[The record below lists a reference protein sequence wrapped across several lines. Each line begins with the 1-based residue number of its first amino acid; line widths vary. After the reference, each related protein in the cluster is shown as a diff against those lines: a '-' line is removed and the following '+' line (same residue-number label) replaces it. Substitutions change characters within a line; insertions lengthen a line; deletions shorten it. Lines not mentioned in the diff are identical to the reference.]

1 MTDAVRRALEFAA
14 EHMHSD
20 WPERCQEIVR
30 RARAALSE
38 QPAPKTA
45 CKGIPR
51 VGCNY
56 LAECDSVCNKCGK
69 VHAVHLIPGVGST
82 APVERVQLSDTKP
95 LDDPRLQQLFGDAI
109 EGALAF
115 GYQGENAA
123 PPGHWLERFWHL
135 GRAEAEK
142 TLAATP
148 PPMPARLND
157 QRIVELMRP
166 LADDA
171 LIRPHVIAAARAAI
185 AEHER
190 LNGIS
195 ATPRQ
200 PLSEAR
206 IEEGRH
212 ETFSTNN
219 PFCPCDSKTMLKAVR
234 WAERA
239 HGITPAQGNGG
250 E

>member
-38 QPAPKTA
+38 QPAPRV

-82 APVERVQLSDTKP
+82 APVERVQLSESVILALLSEHTTFDLQHGEEPP
-95 LDDPRLQQLFGDAI
+95 LVEDNY
-109 EGALAF
+109 GARRYA
-115 GYQGENAA
+115 G
-123 PPGHWLERFWHL
+123 RFIDFA
-135 GRAEAEK
+135 RA
-142 TLAATP
+142 
-148 PPMPARLND
+148 
-157 QRIVELMRP
+157 
-166 LADDA
+166 
-171 LIRPHVIAAARAAI
+171 VIA
-185 AEHER
+185 EYER

-200 PLSEAR
+200 PLSEAQIAAVLR
-206 IEEGRH
+206 
-212 ETFSTNN
+212 
-219 PFCPCDSKTMLKAVR
+219 KASERAGFVTLEAGEPSAFMVGVVR
-234 WAERA
+234 DVEAA
-239 HGITPAQGNGG
+239 HGITPAQGKGG

>member
-1 MTDAVRRALEFAA
+1 MSPDILTVAGRYFDFVRPEQCDIGIGLPGNKFSPTQKQIADELADVLTYLDLLA
-14 EHMHSD
+14 EVLGVD
-20 WPERCQEIVR
+20 LG
-30 RARAALSE
+30 RAAVEKFNEVSERVGFSDRIAIIATPSPAE
-38 QPAPKTA
+38 QPKPAVLDRAAPA
-45 CKGIPR
+45 S
-51 VGCNY
+51 
-56 LAECDSVCNKCGK
+56 E
-69 VHAVHLIPGVGST
+69 GSGGDAT
-82 APVERVQLSDTKP
+82 EASLSDTKP

-171 LIRPHVIAAARAAI
+171 LIRPHVIAAARAVI
-185 AEHER
+185 AEYER
-190 LNGIS
+190 IN
-195 ATPRQ
+195 
-200 PLSEAR
+200 
-206 IEEGRH
+206 
-212 ETFSTNN
+212 
-219 PFCPCDSKTMLKAVR
+219 
-234 WAERA
+234 
-239 HGITPAQGNGG
+239 GITPAQGKETQG
-250 E
+250 

>member
-82 APVERVQLSDTKP
+82 APVERVPLSDE
-95 LDDPRLQQLFGDAI
+95 QV
-109 EGALAF
+109 LACIRSAQV
-115 GYQGENAA
+115 GPVPMGMTR
-123 PPGHWLERFWHL
+123 ERGPYDVTEPTYFAQRFA
-135 GRAEAEK
+135 RA
-142 TLAATP
+142 
-148 PPMPARLND
+148 
-157 QRIVELMRP
+157 
-166 LADDA
+166 
-171 LIRPHVIAAARAAI
+171 VIA
-185 AEHER
+185 EYER

-200 PLSEAR
+200 PLSEAQIAAVLR
-206 IEEGRH
+206 
-212 ETFSTNN
+212 
-219 PFCPCDSKTMLKAVR
+219 KASERAGFVTLEAGEPSAFMVGVVR
-234 WAERA
+234 DVEAA
-239 HGITPAQGNGG
+239 HGITPAQGKGG

>member
-1 MTDAVRRALEFAA
+1 MTDAVRAALVELVRLADTLEKAHNPTWDAA
-14 EHMHSD
+14 
-20 WPERCQEIVR
+20 WNA
-30 RARAALSE
+30 ARAALSE
-38 QPAPKTA
+38 QSAPKTA

-171 LIRPHVIAAARAAI
+171 LIRPHVIAAARAVI
-185 AEHER
+185 AEYER
-190 LNGIS
+190 IN
-195 ATPRQ
+195 
-200 PLSEAR
+200 
-206 IEEGRH
+206 
-212 ETFSTNN
+212 
-219 PFCPCDSKTMLKAVR
+219 
-234 WAERA
+234 
-239 HGITPAQGNGG
+239 GITPAQGKETQG
-250 E
+250 

>member
-1 MTDAVRRALEFAA
+1 MTDAVRAALAGLELLFKREGEDASDAFERVA
-14 EHMHSD
+14 EVFRRETGYLRPGKDCRLHD
-20 WPERCQEIVR
+20 IDVR
-30 RARAALSE
+30 RAAWDAWYASKIEAARAALSE

-82 APVERVQLSDTKP
+82 APVERVTLSEEDIRHCANVAHGRGPNTVDT
-95 LDDPRLQQLFGDAI
+95 LSGFSI
-109 EGALAF
+109 AF
-115 GYQGENAA
+115 A
-123 PPGHWLERFWHL
+123 
-135 GRAEAEK
+135 RA
-142 TLAATP
+142 
-148 PPMPARLND
+148 
-157 QRIVELMRP
+157 
-166 LADDA
+166 
-171 LIRPHVIAAARAAI
+171 VIA
-185 AEHER
+185 EYER

-206 IEEGRH
+206 IEDGRH

-239 HGITPAQGNGG
+239 HGITPAQGKETQG
-250 E
+250 